1 MPDNK
6 KSTETTRRINL
17 TDRFYQYMFT
27 LFSRLRLA
35 TITAA
40 TLLTACISETERL
53 EELCAVM
60 NAERRTKEHAEHCSG
75 LLKKHAEFAQYVA
88 QATSAEFKRERGD
101 CCCTGAE
108 APEVPTVKL
117 TPKEFAELK
126 DILSHAQPIPPIP
139 LESYNQHSHSQ
150 VVTDEDGNPT
160 IQTVSPTAVVPF
172 FYILD
177 RLVLKDAAGKELTYI
192 DMDEGILRLST
203 ARDSV
208 NAVAALPDEWFER
221 YLHHP
226 AHQRFIRNTNKNNG
240 STTEPIL
247 TKTTAQTEPHWKGP
261 KLPDNAAQQNR
272 EFTEKVRQAAND
284 CSSIQV
290 HVRDLIYEAQNTTD
304 NRVTLSAEH
313 KTELCRILSQAQPIL
328 NESYLTVYPGKIT
341 KIIFLDEAGSEL
353 LSISSLVIGTPTT
366 STKENRIQIPSE
378 AETRLREIIG
388 EE

>member
-1 MPDNK
+1 MN
-6 KSTETTRRINL
+6 RRIIL
-17 TDRFYQYMFT
+17 I
-27 LFSRLRLA
+27 LLA
-35 TITAA
+35 LSS
-40 TLLTACISETERL
+40 LLPTSCVSER
-53 EELCAVM
+53 EELENLCVAR
-60 NAERRTKEHAEHCSG
+60 NAERRTKEHAEHCSS
-75 LLKKHAEFAQYVA
+75 LLKKHAEFTQYVA
-88 QATSAEFKRERGD
+88 QAASAEFKRVRGD

-108 APEVPTVKL
+108 APEVPPVKL
-117 TPKEFAELK
+117 SKKEFAELK
-126 DILSHAQPIPPIP
+126 DILSHAQPIPAIPI
-139 LESYNQHSHSQ
+139 ENYNPTFLSQ
-150 VVTDEDGNPT
+150 VVTDKDGNL
-160 IQTVSPTAVVPF
+160 IIETVSPTVVVPF

-177 RLVLKDAAGKELTYI
+177 RLVLKDADGKELTYI
-192 DMDEGILRLST
+192 DMDEGLLRLST
-203 ARDSV
+203 ARDGV
-208 NAVAALPDEWFER
+208 NAEVALPDEWFER

-226 AHQRFIRNTNKNNG
+226 AHQRFIRNTNKADG
-240 STTEPIL
+240 TTAEPIL

-328 NESYLTVYPGKIT
+328 NESYLTVYPGKKT
-341 KIIFLDEAGSEL
+341 EIIFLDEAGSEL

>member
-1 MPDNK
+1 MHDNK

-17 TDRFYQYMFT
+17 TDRFYQYMLT

-53 EELCAVM
+53 EQEAAAI

-75 LLKKHAEFAQYVA
+75 LQKKHAEFAQYVA

-108 APEVPTVKL
+108 SPEVPSVKL
-117 TPKEFAELK
+117 NQKEFAELK
-126 DILSHAQPIPPIP
+126 EILSHAQPIPI
-139 LESYNQHSHSQ
+139 ENYNQHLHSQ

-177 RLVLKDAAGKELTYI
+177 RLVLKDTAGKELTYI
-192 DMDEGILRLST
+192 DMDEGLLRLSV

-208 NAVAALPDEWFER
+208 NAVAALPDEWFDR
-221 YLHHP
+221 YINLP
-226 AHQRFIRNTNKNNG
+226 ARQRFISNTNKADG
-240 STTEPIL
+240 VTAEPAL
-247 TKTTAQTEPHWKGP
+247 LNSTAQTEPHWKGRG
-261 KLPDNAAQQNR
+261 LSAEAAQQNR
-272 EFTEKVRQAAND
+272 DFTDKVRQAANN

-290 HVRDLIYEAQNTTD
+290 QEVIFGAQNQTGS
-304 NRVTLSAEH
+304 RVTLSAEH
-313 KTELCRILSQAQPIL
+313 KTELCRMLSQAQPIL
-328 NESYLTVYPGKIT
+328 NVSNLIVLPGKKT
-341 KIIFLDEAGSEL
+341 EIILLDETGSTL
-353 LSISSLVIGTPTT
+353 LSISSLEIGTPAT
-366 STKENRIQIPSE
+366 STQEARILIPSE
-378 AETRLREIIG
+378 QETRFREIIG
-388 EE
+388 EK

>member
-17 TDRFYQYMFT
+17 TDRFYQYMLT

-40 TLLTACISETERL
+40 TLLTACISEREQL
-53 EELCAVM
+53 EELCAAM

-108 APEVPTVKL
+108 APEVPTAKL
-117 TPKEFAELK
+117 NPKEFAELK

-139 LESYNQHSHSQ
+139 LESYNQYSHSQ

-192 DMDEGILRLST
+192 DMDEGLLRLST

-221 YLHHP
+221 YINLP
-226 AHQRFIRNTNKNNG
+226 ARQRFIRNTNKADGVTAGPALLN
-240 STTEPIL
+240 S
-247 TKTTAQTEPHWKGP
+247 TAQTEPHWKGRELSA
-261 KLPDNAAQQNR
+261 KAAQQNR
-272 EFTEKVRQAAND
+272 DFTDKVRQAANN

-290 HVRDLIYEAQNTTD
+290 QEVIFGAQNQTGS
-304 NRVTLSAEH
+304 RVTLSAEH
-313 KTELCRILSQAQPIL
+313 KTELCRMLSQAQPIL
-328 NESYLTVYPGKIT
+328 NVSNLIVHPGKKT
-341 KIIFLDEAGSEL
+341 EIIFLDEAGSTL
-353 LSISSLVIGTPTT
+353 LSISTLEIGTPST
-366 STKENRIQIPSE
+366 STQESRILIPSE
-378 AETRLREIIG
+378 DETRLRKIIG
-388 EE
+388 EK

>member
-17 TDRFYQYMFT
+17 TDRFYQYMLT

-40 TLLTACISETERL
+40 TLLTACVSEREQL
-53 EELCAVM
+53 EELCAAM

-108 APEVPTVKL
+108 SPEVPSVKL
-117 TPKEFAELK
+117 NQKKFAELK
-126 DILSHAQPIPPIP
+126 EILSHAQPIPPIP
-139 LESYNQHSHSQ
+139 IENYNQHSHSQ

-177 RLVLKDAAGKELTYI
+177 RLVLKDTAGKELTYI
-192 DMDEGILRLST
+192 DMDEGLLRLSV

-221 YLHHP
+221 YINLP
-226 AHQRFIRNTNKNNG
+226 ARQRFIRNTNKADG
-240 STTEPIL
+240 VTAEPAL
-247 TKTTAQTEPHWKGP
+247 LNSTAQTEPHWKGRELSA
-261 KLPDNAAQQNR
+261 KAAQQNR
-272 EFTEKVRQAAND
+272 DFTDKVRQAANN

-290 HVRDLIYEAQNTTD
+290 QEVIFGAQNQTGS
-304 NRVTLSAEH
+304 RVTLSAEH
-313 KTELCRILSQAQPIL
+313 KTELCRMLSQAQPIL
-328 NESYLTVYPGKIT
+328 NVSNLIVHPGKKT
-341 KIIFLDEAGSEL
+341 EIIFLDEAGSTL
-353 LSISSLVIGTPTT
+353 LSISSLEIGTPST
-366 STKENRIQIPSE
+366 STQESRILIPSE
-378 AETRLREIIG
+378 DETRLRKIIG
-388 EE
+388 KK

>member
-27 LFSRLRLA
+27 LFSRLSLA

-40 TLLTACISETERL
+40 TLLTACISEREQL
-53 EELCAVM
+53 EELCAAM

-108 APEVPTVKL
+108 APEVPTAKL
-117 TPKEFAELK
+117 NQKEFAELK

-192 DMDEGILRLST
+192 DMDEGLLRLST

-221 YLHHP
+221 YINLP
-226 AHQRFIRNTNKNNG
+226 ARQRFIRNTNKADGVTAGPALLN
-240 STTEPIL
+240 S
-247 TKTTAQTEPHWKGP
+247 TAQTEPHWKGRELSA
-261 KLPDNAAQQNR
+261 KAAQQNR
-272 EFTEKVRQAAND
+272 DFTDKVRQAANN

-290 HVRDLIYEAQNTTD
+290 QEVIFGAQNQTGS
-304 NRVTLSAEH
+304 RVTLSAEH
-313 KTELCRILSQAQPIL
+313 KTELCRMLSQAQPIL
-328 NESYLTVYPGKIT
+328 NVSNLIVHPGKKT
-341 KIIFLDEAGSEL
+341 EIIFLDEAGSTL
-353 LSISSLVIGTPTT
+353 LSISTLEIGTPST
-366 STKENRIQIPSE
+366 STQESRILIPSE
-378 AETRLREIIG
+378 DETRLRKIIG
-388 EE
+388 EK